1 MRKIKHIL
9 KSNYLRKRYETNLKM
24 NQMLELGDKD
34 FKLSLI
40 TILQKKKKKSKYIQ
54 IKKTKTQLKR

>member
-40 TILQKKKKKSKYIQ
+40 TILQKKKKSKYIQ

>member
-9 KSNYLRKRYETNLKM
+9 KSNYLRKWYETNLKM
-24 NQMLELGDKD
+24 NQMLELGDRD

-40 TILQKKKKKSKYIQ
+40 TILQKKIKSKYIQ
-54 IKKTKTQLKR
+54 IKKQKLN

>member
-40 TILQKKKKKSKYIQ
+40 TILQKKKK
-54 IKKTKTQLKR
+54 